1 MSKIARFSY
10 KALATIYP
18 VTRDDW
24 TNSDVYGEPYLIDC
38 SWERIDGTATDT
50 NGNEVS
56 NTITVFTE
64 LLHNMQPVQ
73 RPEKGWMIATG
84 DTTNIFDPLAAGANV
99 ITGIVEWDMS
109 MFNDTQD
116 YKIVTGG

>member
-18 VTRDDW
+18 VKRDDW
-24 TNSDVYGEPYLIDC
+24 TNSDVYGTPYLIDC
-38 SWERIDGTATDT
+38 SWERTDGTATDA

-56 NTITVFTE
+56 NTITVYTE
-64 LLHNMQPVQ
+64 LLHKMQPVQ
-73 RPEKGWMIATG
+73 RPEKGWMLATG
-84 DTTNIFDPLAAGANV
+84 DTTAIADPLAAGANF

-109 MFNDTQD
+109 MFNDTPD

>member
-24 TNSDVYGEPYLIDC
+24 TNSDVYGTPYLINC
-38 SWERIDGTATDT
+38 SWERTDGTATDA

-56 NTITVFTE
+56 NTITVYTE
-64 LLHNMQPVQ
+64 LLYNLQPVQ
-73 RPEKGWMIATG
+73 RPEKDGC
-84 DTTNIFDPLAAGANV
+84 LLL
-99 ITGIVEWDMS
+99 
-109 MFNDTQD
+109 
-116 YKIVTGG
+116 VTLLLLPTRWRLGPTL

>member
-24 TNSDVYGEPYLIDC
+24 TNSDVYGAPYLIDC
-38 SWERIDGTATDT
+38 SWERTDGTATDT

-84 DTTNIFDPLAAGANV
+84 DTTDISDPLAAGANV
-99 ITGIVEWDMS
+99 ITGIVEWNMS
-109 MFNDTQD
+109 MFNDTPD